1 MLGLDSAKD
10 WSTKISGW
18 LVWNQGGAQWFPV
31 TLLNMEAT
39 KSSPSKQPQPVLKLP
54 AILPTCLCSTNIKL
68 HQEYNRRK
76 SFFSLQTTFHEEFEP
91 LIISDNS
98 ILLSSERHPFSERWS
113 AASYS
118 TLWPR
123 YIQLRNGLADKHHAN
138 FDFSL
143 VFHGIMS
150 IEFNSNSEW
159 IVLEIVIYVYTWCMI
174 FQINFEA
181 DVFYLVC
188 QGGL

>member
-1 MLGLDSAKD
+1 MQHKHKTASRIKHKN
-10 WSTKISGW
+10 TI
-18 LVWNQGGAQWFPV
+18 GGSQ
-31 TLLNMEAT
+31 
-39 KSSPSKQPQPVLKLP
+39 
-54 AILPTCLCSTNIKL
+54 
-68 HQEYNRRK
+68 
-76 SFFSLQTTFHEEFEP
+76 FSLQTTFHEEFEL

-98 ILLSSERHPFSERWS
+98 ILLSSEKCPFSERDDQ
-113 AASYS
+113 
-118 TLWPR
+118 LQVILLPR

-181 DVFYLVC
+181 DVDLFFR
-188 QGGL
+188 GGLCKQHNIIHSWQFSIGVGVQSVVHPNV

>member
-1 MLGLDSAKD
+1 
-10 WSTKISGW
+10 
-18 LVWNQGGAQWFPV
+18 
-31 TLLNMEAT
+31 MEET

-54 AILPTCLCSTNIKL
+54 AILPTCLCSTNISL
-68 HQEYNRRK
+68 HQEYDRRK
-76 SFFSLQTTFHEEFEP
+76 SFFSLQTTLHEQFEL

-98 ILLSSERHPFSERWS
+98 ILLSSERHPFSERNDQ
-113 AASYS
+113 
-118 TLWPR
+118 LQVILLPR

-159 IVLEIVIYVYTWCMI
+159 IVLEIVIYVYT
-174 FQINFEA
+174 
-181 DVFYLVC
+181 
-188 QGGL
+188 